1 MGKDDKKNPTF
12 CLEGMFFNGEY
23 VDFRNVSA
31 NYFNMAHNNF
41 YKTLLYVLTRS
52 GFDLKLLNALNF
64 TDEKMAEVLNLFYK
78 ATFGFDEEKTD
89 IKNSI
94 RDKCIKDIKGENKK
108 EDEKKKKNEEDILK
122 QANERTEKD
131 FAQLV
136 ITPDIQS
143 RLQRLL
149 FRHIPALGPIMGDV
163 TSYENYKN
171 RQKSTELKDKNKEKI
186 QKGINFSHCLDTLIL
201 MTETLIYYRNYYSHK
216 HPFNSNKAEHEQ
228 LEREGKLAK
237 HIDNVFTASQRLD
250 KKRELVRTKDMEF
263 LTGNGNNQR
272 RVKIPNGTEVYF
284 DKKRK
289 KNCTRTIYKYKESPD
304 FYFKIYGKE
313 FTTGEGKTAYRLS
326 DFAKLFFCCLFL
338 KKPQTLRFAAESHLF
353 AFSPFYLKDDE
364 IKAKQKKENERVE
377 LENEERKKKGI
388 KREAKAKVITAED
401 SLEHEIILDMLGIYH
416 IRKPLAKRI
425 DAKSTAGTLAMDM
438 LNEIRRCPSEL
449 FQTFDQEH
457 KRKLERIASLPKDG
471 APQHSKV
478 EEKVKLIRSTDRF
491 PHLALRYIDETAIL
505 EDIRFQ
511 VRLGNYRYH
520 FYDKTCVDGT
530 PKVRS
535 WQKEINGFGKWQ
547 EIEDKRRTEWA
558 KDFQKREFVMT
569 KQDYGDMELEQPVKD
584 TPQTKP
590 YITDWTTAYNIHA
603 NRIGM
608 SWGLTDGYYLPPL
621 QCIVDENDKE
631 TVEGHP
637 RHKAPIDMKVP
648 MCSMSV
654 HDLPALLF
662 YQYLWNT
669 EHGAK
674 FKLQRADKIIKDTY
688 EGLKTFFIAASK
700 GKTREELNAHLDKN
714 GIKFADIPK
723 KMRDY
728 IENTLKVNL
737 FNNINYLKLVESAT
751 RKLDDVIEETTYR
764 IKAFNKKVAK
774 IDSGD
779 NKYAKRG
786 YADIRHGVLARY
798 ISKSLVKWQ
807 PTKTG
812 GTDKITGLNFSI
824 LNTFLSAYG
833 QQGTYEELKKVFNK
847 ANFLGGPDKN
857 THPFLSL
864 VLSCKPETIEAL
876 YIAYLTEEQ
885 KFAKKLNRHGNT
897 LKTYKNDTQAKINY
911 ILQNK
916 EDIDIILSK
925 IPFAHKDGEKWK
937 KTESVNGYYQ
947 SYAGRYLNNKGENT
961 TIFLPDG
968 LFTPYILEILRQ
980 SHQEDTVL
988 IERIKRCETD
998 GKQSLG
1004 AAWLIE
1010 YYFEH
1015 YMKDEHQA
1023 FYNPD
1028 EYKRAY
1034 KPFTTMNNVFVK
1046 NQNGGNT
1053 TELKP
1058 YYNNGEEL
1066 KEKMAYGEKEIK
1078 DFVYNKW
1085 KGREKNE
1092 KIEAL
1097 KAQIKDVKNLER
1109 TIRRCKT
1116 QDVVLFLSAKA
1127 LLIKEL
1133 SKQDN
1138 MGDAEKQTRKA
1149 LVEKAKSLKLKDF
1162 NFEDGFSF
1170 LSEGDNDNNC
1180 LTFDFTYKAKNGK
1193 AITISQKGLSLKNYG
1208 NIYRILG
1215 DDRFET
1221 LMEGL
1226 AIINV
1231 TKVTFNDITTEFANY
1246 DEKRS
1251 EIFKTVHELEDEA
1264 YYDNLEIL
1272 DDSKSEI
1279 PTFHI
1284 DDIKEK
1290 DPKRNNFK
1298 SMLKLLKRYDAE
1310 EREIMVKIRNAVGH
1324 DHYGFDITQLDC
1336 TDKKTKNVPNIALLM
1351 QITMER
1357 KKKKG

>member
-1 MGKDDKKNPTF
+1 MGKDHKKNPTF
-12 CLEGMFFNGEY
+12 CLEGMFLNGEY
-23 VDFRNVSA
+23 VDFRNVAA

-64 TDEKMAEVLNLFYK
+64 TDEKMVEVLNLFYK
-78 ATFGFDEEKTD
+78 VTFGSDEEKTD
-89 IKNSI
+89 IKNGI
-94 RDKCIKDIKGENKK
+94 RDKCIKDIKGE
-108 EDEKKKKNEEDILK
+108 DEKKKKSEEDVLK
-122 QANERTEKD
+122 QAEERTEKD

-163 TSYENYKN
+163 ASYENYKN

-216 HPFNSNKAEHEQ
+216 HPYNSNNAESKQ

-272 RVKIPNGTEVYF
+272 RVKIPNGTEEYY
-284 DKKRK
+284 DKRMQM
-289 KNCTRTIYKYKESPD
+289 NRTRTIYKYKENPD

-313 FTTGEGKTAYRLS
+313 FTTEEGKTANCLS

-338 KKPQTLRFAAESHLF
+338 KRAQTQRFAEESHLF
-353 AFSPFYLKDDE
+353 AFSPFFLKDDE
-364 IKAKQKKENERVE
+364 IKAKQKKEDERVE

-388 KREAKAKVITAED
+388 KREAKAKVISSED

-425 DAKSTAGTLAMDM
+425 DAKSTPGTLAMDM
-438 LNEIRRCPSEL
+438 LNELRRCPSEL
-449 FQTFDQEH
+449 FQTFDPKH
-457 KRKLERIASLPKDG
+457 KTKLERDVSLPKDG
-471 APQHSKV
+471 TPQHSKA

-491 PHLALRYIDETAIL
+491 PHLALRFIDETCIL

-547 EIEDKRRTEWA
+547 EIEEKRRSEWA
-558 KDFQKREFVMT
+558 KDFQKREYVMT
-569 KQDYGDMELEQPVKD
+569 HQEYGDMELEQPVKD
-584 TPQTKP
+584 TPQTMP
-590 YITDWTTAYNIHA
+590 YITDWTTAYNIHS

-608 SWGLTDGYYLPPL
+608 SWGLADGYYLPPL
-621 QCIVDENDKE
+621 HCIVDENDKE
-631 TVEGHP
+631 TGEGHP
-637 RHKAPIDMKVP
+637 KHRAPIEMKVP

-654 HDLPALLF
+654 RDLPALLF
-662 YQYLWNT
+662 YQYLWKT

-674 FKLQRADKIIKDTY
+674 YKMQQAGKIIKNAY
-688 EGLKTFFIAASK
+688 EGLKVFLTAASTD
-700 GKTREELNAHLDKN
+700 KTTDELKDILDKN
-714 GIKFADIPK
+714 GIKVADIPQ

-728 IENTLKVNL
+728 IGNPLKVDM
-737 FNNINYLKLVESAT
+737 FNNMNYLKLVESAT
-751 RKLDDVIEETTYR
+751 RKLDEVIEETTDR

-807 PTKTG
+807 PTKTN

-833 QQGTYEELKKVFNK
+833 QQGTYEELKKVFKK
-847 ANFLGGPDKN
+847 ANFLGGSDKN

-864 VLSCKPETIEAL
+864 VLSCKPETIEDL
-876 YIAYLTEEQ
+876 YVAYLTEEQ
-885 KFAKKLNRHGNT
+885 KFAKKLNRHGNM
-897 LKTYKNDTQAKINY
+897 LKTYKDTQAKINY

-916 EDIDIILSK
+916 EDIDMMLSK
-925 IPFAHKDGEKWK
+925 IPFVHKDREKWK
-937 KTESVNGYYQ
+937 KAESVKEYYK
-947 SYAGRYLNNKGENT
+947 SYAGRYLNNKGKDT
-961 TIFLPDG
+961 TILLPDG
-968 LFTPYILEILRQ
+968 LFTPFIIEILRQ
-980 SHQEDTVL
+980 SHQEDAVL

-1015 YMKDEHQA
+1015 YMKDEHQS

-1066 KEKMAYGEKEIK
+1066 KEKMTYGEKEIR

-1085 KGREKNE
+1085 RGREKKE
-1092 KIEAL
+1092 KVEAL
-1097 KAQIKDVKNLER
+1097 KAQIKDVKNQER
-1109 TIRRCKT
+1109 TIRRYKT
-1116 QDVVLFLSAKA
+1116 QDIVLFLSAKD

-1149 LVEKAKSLKLKDF
+1149 LAEKVKSLKLKDF
-1162 NFEDGFSF
+1162 NFDDGFSF
-1170 LSEGDNDNNC
+1170 LSEGDNDNNG
-1180 LTFDFTYKAKNGK
+1180 LTFNFAYKAKNGK
-1193 AITISQKGLSLKNYG
+1193 VITISQKGLSLKNYG

-1226 AIINV
+1226 AKINV
-1231 TKVTFNDITTEFANY
+1231 TKVTFNDVTTEFANY

-1251 EIFKTVHELEDEA
+1251 EIFRTVHELEDEA

-1272 DDSKSEI
+1272 DDSKSDI

-1284 DDIKEK
+1284 DDIMEK
-1290 DPKRNNFK
+1290 APKRNNFK

-1324 DHYGFDITQLDC
+1324 DHYGIDITQLDC
-1336 TDKKTKNVPNIALLM
+1336 TDKETKSVPNIALLM

-1357 KKKKG
+1357 KKKKE